1 MLMERP
7 RMERG
12 SIVLSIVAV
21 AGIAGIAL
29 GGLAIDRA
37 GATKLE
43 RPGLRESWP
52 APTLAERLTAVD
64 AAIARQD
71 QGKAIREWRDAYG
84 VALGSR
90 HWEAMAD
97 VGDAAVRIDTLV
109 GRPAGNPTGFRAE
122 ARRTYLRALFQ
133 ARNQRSP
140 EGIERVAQAF
150 AALGD
155 RDMAAGAR
163 AIVVAR

>member
-12 SIVLSIVAV
+12 SVVLSIVAL
-21 AGIAGIAL
+21 ATIAGIAL

-37 GATKLE
+37 GTTRLE

-52 APTLAERLTAVD
+52 APTLTERLTAVD
-64 AAIARQD
+64 AAIAGKD
-71 QGKAIREWRDAYG
+71 QGRAIGEWRDAYG

-90 HWEAMAD
+90 RWDAMAD

-122 ARRTYLRALFQ
+122 ARQAYLRALFQ
-133 ARNQRSP
+133 ARHQHSS

-155 RDMAAGAR
+155 QDMAARAR
-163 AIVVAR
+163 AIGVAR